1 MKNCLYSKFTEDLK
15 FFFLKVRFGGK
26 IFNELE
32 SLIRT
37 KPDVHLQVCYSQAE
51 TRSSFIE
58 D

>member
-1 MKNCLYSKFTEDLK
+1 MKNCLYSKLIDYSKK
-15 FFFLKVRFGGK
+15 FKKVRFGGK